1 MIKGLFL
8 KEREGQKNTIN
19 YKNKNIAKAAHD
31 DVNSRNNSDKKQQ

>member
-19 YKNKNIAKAAHD
+19 YKNRNIVEAAD
-31 DVNSRNNSDKKQQ
+31 DNDNDIVH

>member
-19 YKNKNIAKAAHD
+19 YMNRNIVSALITANTWYANLWQD
-31 DVNSRNNSDKKQQ
+31 L